1 MTNIVV
7 STFYHFTPISKPEE
21 IRDKLAFKLC
31 ELDLNG
37 TILIASEGF
46 NGTISGTSE
55 SITFGIKYLK
65 EIAGSDQIMHSESIT
80 NTLPFYRLKI
90 RVKNEIVTMKV
101 PGIDPNLHSG
111 EYVLPKDWN
120 ELIKRP
126 DTVVIDARNSFE
138 IEMGTFEGAINP
150 GTNNFSDLPK
160 WLDEHKNQFEH
171 KNVAMFCTGGIRCE
185 KATSFLKQRGVKNI
199 FHLKGGI
206 LKYLN
211 QINKTESLWIGECFV
226 FDYRVSVKHNLK
238 IGEYALCH
246 ACRSPV
252 SKDDRLSS
260 NYVAGI
266 SCNRCINNKTEKQR
280 ARYLER
286 KVQIK
291 LANERHQ
298 QHIGKVYKN

>member
-126 DTVVIDARNSFE
+126 DTVVID
-138 IEMGTFEGAINP
+138 
-150 GTNNFSDLPK
+150 L
-160 WLDEHKNQFEH
+160 
-171 KNVAMFCTGGIRCE
+171 
-185 KATSFLKQRGVKNI
+185 
-199 FHLKGGI
+199 
-206 LKYLN
+206 
-211 QINKTESLWIGECFV
+211 SLI
-226 FDYRVSVKHNLK
+226 
-238 IGEYALCH
+238 
-246 ACRSPV
+246 
-252 SKDDRLSS
+252 
-260 NYVAGI
+260 
-266 SCNRCINNKTEKQR
+266 
-280 ARYLER
+280 
-286 KVQIK
+286 
-291 LANERHQ
+291 
-298 QHIGKVYKN
+298 HI